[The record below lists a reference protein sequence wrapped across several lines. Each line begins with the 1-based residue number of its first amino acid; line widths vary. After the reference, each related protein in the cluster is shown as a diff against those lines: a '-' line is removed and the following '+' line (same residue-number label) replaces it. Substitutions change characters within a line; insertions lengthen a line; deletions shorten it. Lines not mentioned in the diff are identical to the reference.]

1 MRVLVTGANGA
12 VGRPVVRALKA
23 DGHDVRGFDRDAGG
37 FVTHVGDLTDA
48 AAVRAAVEGV
58 EVVVHLA
65 ACPDVAD
72 FVTELVP
79 ANVVGLYRIL
89 EACRE
94 AGVGRVSVA
103 STLRVAGRRG
113 PGPATV
119 EDREPRDFY
128 ALTKLW
134 AEEMAALFARKHGM
148 SILAARI
155 GWLPRTAPEVD
166 RIREHGGGGPAL
178 YLSHDDAGRFFAA
191 FVRSTF
197 KGFRVAYAVSRPPAG
212 VADKLDPAPARE
224 AIGHEPRDRFPDGCH
239 FDG

>member
-1 MRVLVTGANGA
+1 MRILVTGAYGA

-23 DGHDVRGFDRDAGG
+23 DGHDVRGFDRDAGE
-37 FVTHVGDLTDA
+37 FVTHRGDLTDA
-48 AAVRAAVEGV
+48 AAVREAVEGV
-58 EVVVHLA
+58 EVVIHLA

-79 ANVVGLYRIL
+79 ANVIGLYHVL

-94 AGVGRVSVA
+94 AGVKRVSVA

-113 PGPATV
+113 PGTAKV
-119 EDREPRDFY
+119 EDRAPRDFY

-134 AEEMAALFARKHGM
+134 AEEMAAMYARRHGM
-148 SILAARI
+148 DVLAARI
-155 GWLPRTAPEVD
+155 GWLPRHQRAMD
-166 RIREHGGGGPAL
+166 DIRRHDGGPAV

-191 FVRSTF
+191 FARSDF

-212 VADKLDPAPARE
+212 VADALDPAAARE
-224 AIGHEPRDRFPDGCH
+224 AIGYEPRDVFPGGSS
-239 FDG
+239 F